1 MCLGTFV
8 ASFLNNCKV
17 FRALSGKV
25 DHIGVQFVA
34 NHPSSMYLVLITF
47 VAKIRVPRGFFV
59 MLTSEIF
66 GMLPLCIYTNVDTKF

>member
-47 VAKIRVPRGFFV
+47 VAKIRVPRGFCV
-59 MLTSEIF
+59 ITSKFSGI
-66 GMLPLCIYTNVDTKF
+66 LPLCIYTNVDTKF